1 MTTETE
7 IEISEEYIN
16 LVAESAALAGLLLLE
31 NGGETFRAEETAI
44 EICRAGGCETF
55 DVLALPTGIFIT
67 LSMPHGKPVSTV
79 TRVKKRTTNL
89 MKLERVN
96 SFARSFCQG
105 SITIDELKQNLQDLA
120 NIKKKTNRFLGAA
133 IAGTAAAMFTHL
145 FGGTLFDFAVSFV
158 CGVLIRF
165 FSTSF
170 GRTNIYHFTVS
181 FIGGIIIASVAV
193 LATSLCGMGSIDKIS
208 VGAMQALLPGLAMT
222 NAIRDTV
229 MGDLVSGTARAAEAL
244 LVAVAIAAGVGSVLS
259 LYISL
264 GGVI

>member
-1 MTTETE
+1 MTTANE
-7 IEISEEYIN
+7 IEVSEEYLN
-16 LVAESAALAGLLLLE
+16 RLAESAALAGLLLLE

-44 EICRAGGCETF
+44 EICRAGGCKNF

-67 LSMPHGKPVSTV
+67 LSMSHGKPVSSV

-89 MKLERVN
+89 YKLERVN

-105 SITIDELKQNLQDLA
+105 SITIDQLQQNLQDLIS
-120 NIKKKTNRFLGAA
+120 IKKKTNPLLGAA
-133 IAGTAAAMFTHL
+133 IAGTAAGMFTLL
-145 FGGTLFDFAVSFV
+145 FGGTLFDFAVSFI
-158 CGVLIRF
+158 CGVLLRF

-181 FIGGIIIASVAV
+181 FIGGIIIASLAV
-193 LATSLCGMGSIDKIS
+193 LSTSIFGMGSIDKIS
-208 VGAMQALLPGLAMT
+208 IGAMQSLLPGLAMT

-229 MGDLVSGTARAAEAL
+229 TGDLVSGTARAAEAL
-244 LVAVAIAAGVGSVLS
+244 LVAVAIAAGVGVVLS
-259 LYISL
+259 LYIGM